1 MKYKID
7 NQEYNITI
15 IKKNNKN
22 TYIRVNND
30 LNIVITTNRFTT
42 KKMILNML
50 ENNEESIKKMINQKR
65 KQQEKNEKFW
75 YLGQSYDIIVIS
87 SWKSVEFDKDRI
99 YIPNEK
105 KFNLYL
111 KKQMIKIFTER
122 LEFQYNRFI
131 EQIPYPK
138 LKIRTMKTRWGV
150 CNKRDNSITLNSEL
164 LKHSIEEID
173 YVIIHELSHFVH
185 FNHSKEFWTIVE
197 KYCPNYKMIRK
208 HMKEV

>member
-7 NQEYNITI
+7 NQEYNIII

-87 SWKSVEFDKDRI
+87 SWKSVEFDKDKI

-185 FNHSKEFWTIVE
+185 FNHSKEFWMIVE

>member
-1 MKYKID
+1 
-7 NQEYNITI
+7 
-15 IKKNNKN
+15 
-22 TYIRVNND
+22 
-30 LNIVITTNRFTT
+30 
-42 KKMILNML
+42 ML

-75 YLGQSYDIIVIS
+75 FLGQSYDIIVIS

-138 LKIRTMKTRWGV
+138 LKTRTMKTRWGV